1 MRTRRPQTEAPETK
15 HIAGELR
22 MAKTSTGLPNW
33 EIIDRKLGKIASGQ
47 TMDDFNARGR
57 NLNFIL
63 KVR

>member
-1 MRTRRPQTEAPETK
+1 
-15 HIAGELR
+15 
-22 MAKTSTGLPNW
+22 MAKTSTGRPNW

-47 TMDDFNARGR
+47 TVDDFNARGR